1 MSAPD
6 LFTAAGADAGQP
18 ATALKPVAEAAM
30 QVQLRD
36 YQLQAVEQAREA
48 IRNGARNVLIVAPT
62 GSGKTIVSAYLIESN
77 RNKGKRSNFIV
88 DRISLVQQTS
98 DTFDRYGINHGI
110 MQADHWRYRPEQP
123 TQLVSVG
130 TARKRGFPDSH
141 LDIIDEA
148 HTIDAAVKARLEE
161 RARVSIGLT
170 ATPFTKGL
178 GQLYEAVIN
187 VTTTHAL
194 IEQGFLVPYRI
205 FACTEPDMGGV
216 SVKRSGE
223 WDDKEASD
231 AALQVVGDV
240 VEEYLKRGEGRKFI
254 CSAVDTAHVNELA
267 RQFLAAGINVAT
279 YTYKDQEE
287 DRAETVNEFRKP
299 TSTIRGLITVT
310 AASKGFDVPDIGCV
324 IVARPLRKSLAE
336 FIQFLGR
343 GLRIFDGKT
352 DCIVLDHSGNTARFW
367 KPLQQFFEHGALDLS
382 KAKKAERTEAQ
393 EQEVELVTCGNCSHM
408 HRYAPACPQCGHEYP
423 RKKAIE
429 HVPGTLKEI
438 LATKN
443 ASLMKRELWPQVVDY
458 VLKNTPRG
466 DADKLQRKAQ
476 ALYRDL
482 TGEWAMGRVST
493 TRPVTCSPELAG
505 KLRAKQIRFAH
516 GKGRGA
522 AAPNARGA
530 SKAQRGGA

>member
-18 ATALKPVAEAAM
+18 AAALKPVAEAAM

-367 KPLQQFFEHGALDLS
+367 RPLQQFFEHGALDLS

-443 ASLMKRELWPQVVDY
+443 PSLMKRELWPQVVDY
-458 VLKNTPRG
+458 VLKNTPRA

-476 ALYRDL
+476 ALYHDL

-493 TRPVTCSPELAG
+493 TRPVACSPELAG
-505 KLRAKQIRFAH
+505 KLRAKQIRFAR